1 MYRTINNDVT
11 LVGTHLN
18 LFFDY
23 QLIPTVKTL
32 YCKYNSNILL
42 LFLSPL
48 ISWLIDLFLCRNLAF
63 YVFWIPTHF
72 RVIFLLLEKITV
84 YFILSLL
91 IHFHEMI
98 RIFFFL
104 LSFSMFNKY
113 TCTRFIYKIVKL
125 YSKRTLKIGI
135 TT

>member
-48 ISWLIDLFLCRNLAF
+48 ISWLFELFLCRNLAF

-91 IHFHEMI
+91 IHFHEMNL
-98 RIFFFL
+98 FFL

-113 TCTRFIYKIVKL
+113 TFTRFIYKIVKL
-125 YSKRTLKIGI
+125 YSKRSLKIGI

>member
-48 ISWLIDLFLCRNLAF
+48 ISWLFELFLCRNLAF

-91 IHFHEMI
+91 IHFHEMNL
-98 RIFFFL
+98 FFL
-104 LSFSMFNKY
+104 LSFSMFNEY
-113 TCTRFIYKIVKL
+113 TFTRFIYKIVKL

>member
-1 MYRTINNDVT
+1 MKCMYRTINNDVT

-48 ISWLIDLFLCRNLAF
+48 ISWLFELFLCRNLAF

-84 YFILSLL
+84 SQHTTCILSCS
-91 IHFHEMI
+91 FTFTKW
-98 RIFFFL
+98 IFFFCWVFL
-104 LSFSMFNKY
+104 CLINILVQDLFTKLSN
-113 TCTRFIYKIVKL
+113 FIPKEA
-125 YSKRTLKIGI
+125 
-135 TT
+135 